1 LSSFLGAAAIIITP
15 SITVITYMNINLS
28 HFTKIKTDI
37 LTAGRQ
43 NVYFQTTPISNIWEM
58 GVNMLE

>member
-1 LSSFLGAAAIIITP
+1 
-15 SITVITYMNINLS
+15 MNINLS